1 MNERDE
7 RLRVVATGPEHRAG
21 STLGDR
27 WWSFMLRG
35 VLAGVLGLCALFW
48 PSATLA
54 LLITLVGV
62 FCMID
67 GLTGLVGVFRT
78 SGRGPALIQPLVSL
92 AVGAVLLFW
101 PGATVKT
108 LLMVFGAWLLFVGA
122 SQIIS
127 ARRDVLV
134 GGDRSVM
141 TTIGGI
147 TAAIGLILIVWP
159 GTGVVAISWV
169 IAIAALAVAALLI
182 FLALRLKR
190 VKDRVDTR
198 QGTM

>member
-1 MNERDE
+1 
-7 RLRVVATGPEHRAG
+7 
-21 STLGDR
+21 
-27 WWSFMLRG
+27 
-35 VLAGVLGLCALFW
+35 LFW

-54 LLITLVGV
+54 LLLTLVGV
-62 FCMID
+62 FCIID
-67 GLTGLVGVFRT
+67 GLTGLLGVFRT
-78 SGRGPALIQPLVSL
+78 SGGGPALIQPLVSL

-108 LLMVFGAWLLFVGA
+108 LLVVFGAWLLFVGV

-127 ARRDVLV
+127 ARREVLV

-141 TTIGGI
+141 TTIGGL
-147 TAAIGLILIVWP
+147 TAAIGLVLIVWP

-190 VKDRVDTR
+190 VKERMDSRHEGMGQADL
-198 QGTM
+198 